1 MRFQFGNAVRT
12 NRWVRRDNK
21 DSAVEVIAEVLD
33 VAAINSQSETTSH
46 DNDLYLIRYPD
57 KHETTRY
64 RSELRPC
71 D

>member
-1 MRFQFGNAVRT
+1 MRFQYGSAVRT
-12 NRWVRRDNK
+12 NRWVRKDNK
-21 DSAVEVIAEVLD
+21 DSAVEVIAEVVD
-33 VAAINSQSETTSH
+33 VAHINTKSDTSSH
-46 DNDLYLIRYPD
+46 ANDLYLIRYPD